1 MSRIGVLALTGWVVA
16 AVSAVTTTVA
26 HDGSGVL
33 MREKQQANIKRAQA
47 AETKADGSSWPELQ
61 QENDDEDVEQEVSVN
76 QHSVSQDSNLYG
88 TAQAECGTSTCG
100 VDPPA
105 IHAICVSLPADF
117 CDQTKQSDWCTAEA
131 EKPHCVCLGAW
142 SLYVKEG
149 NSAPDVTCDAVPG
162 SIFTDD
168 YISSWSSWNGNE
180 IGGQEADGLQAL
192 FDKCNTGSAAATFK
206 TTFCTFVSGSTKL
219 SADQKSTLST
229 HASCS

>member
-1 MSRIGVLALTGWVVA
+1 MLFVHLARFALCMTVA
-16 AVSAVTTTVA
+16 ASAMMYSRDQLEHFEVS
-26 HDGSGVL
+26 HDGSAMSL
-33 MREKQQANIKRAQA
+33 
-47 AETKADGSSWPELQ
+47 LQ
-61 QENDDEDVEQEVSVN
+61 VSAN

-88 TAQAECGTSTCG
+88 TAQAKCGTSTCG

-117 CDQTKQSDWCTAEA
+117 CDQTKQSDWCKAEA

-142 SLYVKEG
+142 SLYVKAG

-168 YISSWSSWNGNE
+168 YISSWSTWNGNE

-206 TTFCTFVSGSTKL
+206 STFCTFVSGSTKL
-219 SADQKSTLST
+219 SEDQKQTLST